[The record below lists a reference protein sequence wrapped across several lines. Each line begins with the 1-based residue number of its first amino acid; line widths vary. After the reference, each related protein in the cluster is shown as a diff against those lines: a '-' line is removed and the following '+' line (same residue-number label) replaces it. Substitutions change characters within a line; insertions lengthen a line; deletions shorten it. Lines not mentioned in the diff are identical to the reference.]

1 MTRVD
6 FYFNVS
12 DKPQKVIELSQKA
25 LNKQRRVL
33 VYVADVTQA
42 QVVSDKLWQGNPSS
56 FMPHNLFEHSL
67 FEHSLNETGD
77 VQISSLAVTP
87 ILIAMHLNAMP
98 LSAMPF
104 TNNQV
109 ADYYQDDVLINLQSE
124 HVEFFSRFRQLIE
137 LVGVDEID
145 KVAAR
150 LRYKFY
156 RDRGYEIKSIDTS
169 AEPLM

>member
-6 FYFNVS
+6 FYFNVG

-33 VYVADVTQA
+33 VYVADITQA
-42 QVVSDKLWQGNPSS
+42 QVISDKLWQDSPSS
-56 FMPHNLFEHSL
+56 FMPHSL
-67 FEHSLNETGD
+67 FGHHLNETGD

-87 ILIAMHLNAMP
+87 ILIAMP

-104 TNNQV
+104 TNSQV
-109 ADYYQDDVLINLQSE
+109 ADYHQDDVLINLQSE